1 MFIHGHRLRLSV
13 ESHNR
18 FERHVAAPPP
28 PDIVNK
34 ILSNVLTGSFRTAE
48 PEKQNERRSAG
59 QIARKGSQAK
69 FSHYS

>member
-18 FERHVAAPPP
+18 LRHVAAPPP
-28 PDIVNK
+28 PNIVNK
-34 ILSNVLTGSFRTAE
+34 ILSNVLTVASE

-59 QIARKGSQAK
+59 QIARKGS
-69 FSHYS
+69 HYRYTTVR